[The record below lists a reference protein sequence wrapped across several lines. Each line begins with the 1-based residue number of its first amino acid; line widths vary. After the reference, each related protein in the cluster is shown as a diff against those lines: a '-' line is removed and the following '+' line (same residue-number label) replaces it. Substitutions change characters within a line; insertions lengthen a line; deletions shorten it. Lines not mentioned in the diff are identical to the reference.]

1 MDQIIDENFI
11 QMNGNK
17 PLVPNNH
24 KVLNKLVIN
33 NERRVLGPIV
43 ANTSLHQ
50 KSHKSK
56 ALQRKQWP
64 NESNHTNTSVNAS
77 NASNAGLK
85 RSDEATKVSKSENP
99 LLLLLLA
106 LLLYDS
112 CEQTDNLLSE
122 RTENS
127 LAIEE
132 AIIDGFSD
140 ADIKCDETIDIES
153 EEEEL
158 EDVSVSEQTSEVLR
172 SFDLTALSRCQEYSI
187 EIHRYLMF
195 YERKQMADP
204 YYISKQPEINA
215 KMRSILIDWLVE
227 VTEEYKLLDQT
238 LFLAVNYIDR
248 FLSLMSISR
257 QSFQLLGTAALFI
270 ASKYEEIYPPELSE
284 FVYITDDSYTKQ
296 QILNMEKLIL
306 KALEF
311 DVSAP
316 TIYYFI
322 DKFSTDLQLES
333 IIKHLAKYLSHLTL
347 LESEPFLRYYP
358 SEIAICS
365 IILSAQT
372 LGFQLVI
379 TEHFLEESMAYEKG
393 LKSGDIKA
401 FLADRQTCLESIHRM
416 HAFAHKHPQQAIQS
430 KFTSDKFYRVST
442 VEPMAAAPR
451 I

>member
-1 MDQIIDENFI
+1 METMDIITDENCS
-11 QMNGNK
+11 QMNANHGLANNK
-17 PLVPNNH
+17 VI
-24 KVLNKLVIN
+24 NKLVAN
-33 NERRVLGPIV
+33 NERRILAPIV
-43 ANTSLHQ
+43 GNTSRHLKT
-50 KSHKSK
+50 KSSSN
-56 ALQRKQWP
+56 ALQPKQWP
-64 NESNHTNTSVNAS
+64 NNESNVFGVQKGGKVAKTAQMPNKSDFEIFCDNSDSEMNGS
-77 NASNAGLK
+77 N
-85 RSDEATKVSKSENP
+85 DENDFDLTLDDVKDEM
-99 LLLLLLA
+99 
-106 LLLYDS
+106 DS
-112 CEQTDNLLSE
+112 CEETDNLLSE

-132 AIIDGFSD
+132 EVIIEGFSET
-140 ADIKCDETIDIES
+140 DIKCNETIEIES
-153 EEEEL
+153 EDEEL
-158 EDVSVSEQTSEVLR
+158 EDASAYEQTSEVLR
-172 SFDLTALSRCQEYSI
+172 SFDLTALSRCKEYSH
-187 EIHRYLMF
+187 EIHKYLMF

-204 YYISKQPEINA
+204 FYISKQPEINA
-215 KMRSILIDWLVE
+215 KMRSILVDWLVE

-306 KALEF
+306 KALDF

-316 TIYYFI
+316 TTYYFI

-333 IIKHLAKYLSHLTL
+333 IIKHLAKYLSHLAL

-372 LGFQLVI
+372 LGLRPAVSS
-379 TEHFLEESMAYEKG
+379 HFIDESIAYEKG
-393 LKSGDIKA
+393 LKGGDVNA
-401 FLADRQTCLESIHRM
+401 FLAERQTCLECIHRM
-416 HAFAHKHPQQAIQS
+416 HAFAHKHPQQAIQA
-430 KFTSDKFYRVST
+430 KYASDK
-442 VEPMAAAPR
+442 
-451 I
+451 